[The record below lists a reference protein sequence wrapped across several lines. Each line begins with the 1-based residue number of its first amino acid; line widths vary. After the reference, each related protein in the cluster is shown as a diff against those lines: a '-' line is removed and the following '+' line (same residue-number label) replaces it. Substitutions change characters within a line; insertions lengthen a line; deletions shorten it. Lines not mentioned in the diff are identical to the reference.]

1 MDQQQTQWDLS
12 VFYPNEEAFLSDI
25 EKLKSF
31 VPEVKK
37 FQGKIASE
45 EGLAGYLTL
54 DKKFT
59 LTYINLA
66 FFASMR
72 ADRDRRNVEN
82 TSDESKVELAV
93 QSYIAEASYFE
104 PELLAYGQDN
114 VNAFFAKRF
123 AFSSFINEIAQES

>member
-54 DKKFT
+54 DKK
-59 LTYINLA
+59 LILNMINV
-66 FFASMR
+66 R
-72 ADRDRRNVEN
+72 
-82 TSDESKVELAV
+82 
-93 QSYIAEASYFE
+93 
-104 PELLAYGQDN
+104 
-114 VNAFFAKRF
+114 
-123 AFSSFINEIAQES
+123 